1 MRKRSILIGV
11 LPSIFFITGCGD
23 DTSGPPPGGQTD
35 GGGDSASDGTVTPDS
50 GSEAAL
56 STDAS
61 DGSVTTDGS
70 NDAAVTPDASD
81 SGLDA
86 GDAGQAPVNAVYTT
100 SNSATGNAVLGFV
113 RASDGTLTPMAAPFA
128 TGGNGSG
135 ASLGEQGA
143 IAYDTSAN
151 RIYTVNAG
159 DNSFSILPVNYDGT
173 LGTAVKVSA
182 ASASLVG
189 PKSITFSG
197 NTLYVLY
204 EGNVTTPSMIAGY
217 TVTNAVGAPT
227 ATPIANSAL
236 PLSSTTES
244 VDPAQIQFT
253 PDGKWLVVTE
263 KQSGGGVSVSG
274 PGAIDT
280 FGVDAT
286 GLATAKGSYPTAS
299 AGIDAGVQ
307 LTPYGFAFVGSYL
320 IVSEAG
326 STGVG
331 SYTYAGGAIAPVA
344 PASGGSQ
351 FLPTDP
357 APCWVASAS
366 NWAYVANAKG
376 PDVSG
381 YTVSA
386 MSGGLT
392 NIGTRANAVVATTGK
407 TVVTDAGPAFE
418 GPNDEFVSADGKFLY
433 VLNSAVPSIGIFLI
447 DPDGTLTRVGAADY
461 TPSAAGAL
469 PVGAVGIVAR

>member
-1 MRKRSILIGV
+1 M
-11 LPSIFFITGCGD
+11 
-23 DTSGPPPGGQTD
+23 
-35 GGGDSASDGTVTPDS
+35 
-50 GSEAAL
+50 

-86 GDAGQAPVNAVYTT
+86 GDAGQAPANAVYTT

-128 TGGNGSG
+128 TGGTGSG

-280 FGVDAT
+280 FGVDADRPRD
-286 GLATAKGSYPTAS
+286 GEGVLPDRVGRNRRRGPADAVRLRVRRELLDCLRS
-299 AGIDAGVQ
+299 AIPLESDFG
-307 LTPYGFAFVGSYL
+307 
-320 IVSEAG
+320 
-326 STGVG
+326 
-331 SYTYAGGAIAPVA
+331 TYAGGAIAPVA

-351 FLPTDP
+351 SLPTDP
-357 APCWVASAS
+357 APCWMPRVRL
-366 NWAYVANAKG
+366 
-376 PDVSG
+376 
-381 YTVSA
+381 
-386 MSGGLT
+386 GLR
-392 NIGTRANAVVATTGK
+392 GATQRDPT
-407 TVVTDAGPAFE
+407 
-418 GPNDEFVSADGKFLY
+418 
-433 VLNSAVPSIGIFLI
+433 SAVIP
-447 DPDGTLTRVGAADY
+447 
-461 TPSAAGAL
+461 
-469 PVGAVGIVAR
+469 